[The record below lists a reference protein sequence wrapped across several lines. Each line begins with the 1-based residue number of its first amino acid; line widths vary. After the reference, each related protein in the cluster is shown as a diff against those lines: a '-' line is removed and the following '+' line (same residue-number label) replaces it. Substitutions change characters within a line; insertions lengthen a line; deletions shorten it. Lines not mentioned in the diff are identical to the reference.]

1 MNVPASAGMSVRAAI
16 PAACA
21 SGAHVASTQR
31 SMPKLHASSAI
42 SSAAASVAAIRP
54 IAGGSPAIGAIR
66 KSENISQS
74 VSAAASIPR
83 MIARK
88 VQSVADEIS
97 NQITPEGLAA
107 LEARLHELETAGRQ
121 EMAERLRT
129 ARAWGDLKENAE
141 YHAAKDAQ
149 AHLETK
155 ILRLRELRRNAVVV
169 EPGSTRG
176 EAALGVAVTV
186 RDLDSG
192 REATHTLV
200 SAAESDPAAGRLSID
215 SPLGRA
221 LAGARAGE
229 EVAFDAPRG
238 RRRLAVVSLEGP

>member
-1 MNVPASAGMSVRAAI
+1 MMARSVWYV
-16 PAACA
+16 
-21 SGAHVASTQR
+21 SDHV
-31 SMPKLHASSAI
+31 
-42 SSAAASVAAIRP
+42 
-54 IAGGSPAIGAIR
+54 
-66 KSENISQS
+66 
-74 VSAAASIPR
+74 
-83 MIARK
+83 
-88 VQSVADEIS
+88 S

-107 LEARLHELETAGRQ
+107 LEARLHELETEGRRQ
-121 EMAERLRT
+121 MAERLRT
-129 ARAWGDLKENAE
+129 ARAWGDLKENSE
-141 YHAAKDAQ
+141 YHDAKNAQ

-169 EPGSTRG
+169 TAGSQRG

-221 LAGARAGE
+221 LAGARAGD

-238 RRRLAVVSLEGP
+238 RRRLEVVALDGP